1 MQVEAL
7 ANSLHMRFFAPRIE
21 NEPEPWTMRN
31 IYNSWT
37 YHVQYWKN
45 GSDEKVSAVNHAHCS
60 WQLPVLCSAGA
71 WLEVMM
77 MEKSF
82 ARWQHLMVQR
92 LSGLVLWAPE
102 ATHSGGDWY
111 VWSHFP
117 GFKGR
122 LPGWSGAGEQA
133 FLSPEGNCWRRPSWL
148 SSWLGELGVTRIGWP
163 VNDYCFMAWGPTYT
177 TE

>member
-7 ANSLHMRFFAPRIE
+7 ANSLHVRFFAPRIE

-45 GSDEKVSAVNHAHCS
+45 GSDEKVSAVNHAHCRG
-60 WQLPVLCSAGA
+60 QLLVLCSAGA

-92 LSGLVLWAPE
+92 LSGLVL
-102 ATHSGGDWY
+102 
-111 VWSHFP
+111 
-117 GFKGR
+117 
-122 LPGWSGAGEQA
+122 
-133 FLSPEGNCWRRPSWL
+133 
-148 SSWLGELGVTRIGWP
+148 
-163 VNDYCFMAWGPTYT
+163 
-177 TE
+177 